1 MGAVGVAVVD
11 IGNAVVLRGADNDRA
26 QHPLPSM
33 RSAADATVNGGRY
46 AVDAPL
52 DTNAFVAPKRVAAM
66 QRTSLRKDTMMC
78 TGVSSPSP
86 KSSVLRQPGH
96 WSQNHNPFSHLKT
109 SSSSPSP
116 SSTPI
121 AGCMVAALIIF
132 ASSLIIIRP
141 VDGFVPP
148 AASHTLALAT
158 NNDIIFDLTTTT
170 TTSTT
175 TKLRKLSSSLSAIR
189 RGGGRRPDGGRKV
202 AEFIPPMNDEIIA
215 NEIRVNVLT
224 KDGKDESLGVMTK
237 AEALAKAKELG
248 GLDLILINDNSIPP
262 VCKIAD
268 YSKYRYSQEKKRKEK
283 AKNSKATEIKEV
295 KMSYIIGDH
304 DYDVR
309 LKAAMKFIKQGNR
322 VKATVQFR
330 GREVQHDN
338 LGVELL
344 IRLASDLED
353 VANMEGKPRREGRTM
368 GSILTPRAEVVKAL
382 NDAKRLR
389 EREKKKAKEES
400 LKKRMEAMDAKQL
413 AAMAAA
419 PGGMEG
425 GIQELLDELEAEMA
439 AEEDDEDDDDDDD
452 MDDDDFDDDADL
464 DELLGSA
471 KVADDLF
478 A

>member
-1 MGAVGVAVVD
+1 MGAVAVAL
-11 IGNAVVLRGADNDRA
+11 IFFSSSSII
-26 QHPLPSM
+26 HP
-33 RSAADATVNGGRY
+33 A
-46 AVDAPL
+46 
-52 DTNAFVAPKRVAAM
+52 NAFVVPAASRALAIARTDTNNVPTTPTAP
-66 QRTSLRKDTMMC
+66 
-78 TGVSSPSP
+78 
-86 KSSVLRQPGH
+86 
-96 WSQNHNPFSHLKT
+96 T
-109 SSSSPSP
+109 SSSL
-116 SSTPI
+116 
-121 AGCMVAALIIF
+121 C
-132 ASSLIIIRP
+132 
-141 VDGFVPP
+141 
-148 AASHTLALAT
+148 
-158 NNDIIFDLTTTT
+158 
-170 TTSTT
+170 
-175 TKLRKLSSSLSAIR
+175 AIR

-202 AEFIPPMNDEIIA
+202 AEFVPLMNDEIKQT
-215 NEIRVNVLT
+215 ELRVNVST
-224 KDGKDESLGVMTK
+224 KDGKDESLGIMSK

-248 GLDLILINDNSIPP
+248 GLDLILINDNSVPP

-309 LKAAMKFIKQGNR
+309 LKAAMKFIRQGNR

-344 IRLASDLED
+344 VRLSTDLED
-353 VANMEGKPRREGRTM
+353 MANMEGKPRREGRTM
-368 GSILTPRAEVVKAL
+368 GVILTPRAEVVKAL

-413 AAMAAA
+413 AAMAAGE
-419 PGGMEG
+419 GGMAG
-425 GIQELLDELEAEMA
+425 GIQGLLDELELEMA
-439 AEEDDEDDDDDDD
+439 NEDDDDDDDDDD
-452 MDDDDFDDDADL
+452 MDDDDFDDADL
-464 DELLGSA
+464 DELLGSS